1 MKTKKNLTA
10 EELEK
15 LRNIDF
21 SKEKHFVNGSKLLA
35 EEFGEK
41 GSPER
46 EVFDAKAK
54 AWYYGEILR
63 DRRKA
68 LGITQKE
75 LAEKIGRE
83 RTYINRIEKG
93 DTDMQ
98 LSSFLR
104 ITDALGISLR
114 LDINI
119 G

>member
-1 MKTKKNLTA
+1 MKTKKNLTTD
-10 EELEK
+10 ELEK

-21 SKEKHFVNGSKLLA
+21 SKEEHFVDGSKLLA

-41 GSPER
+41 GTPKR